1 MKLYAALWPVDGFRE
16 PGEVA
21 RWFYDDGTLIHV
33 FEQHVEVKQCKLDVL
48 NDIVLAHL
56 GSGWSQFPPT

>member
-1 MKLYAALWPVDGFRE
+1 MKLYAALWAGSCRE

-21 RWFYDDGTLIHV
+21 RWFYDDGTLIQV
-33 FEQHVEVKQCKLDVL
+33 FVEHVEVKQCKLEVL

-56 GSGWSQFPPT
+56 SNGWSQFPT